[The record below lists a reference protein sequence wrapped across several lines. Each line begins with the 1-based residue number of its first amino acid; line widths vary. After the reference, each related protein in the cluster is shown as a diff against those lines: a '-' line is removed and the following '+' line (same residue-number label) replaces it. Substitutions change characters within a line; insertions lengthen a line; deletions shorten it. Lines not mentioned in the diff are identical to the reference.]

1 MKIKLLNFFV
11 IIGQFI
17 LNLIYSVMKLKK
29 TKNKVLLLSRQSN
42 KKSLDFSL
50 LEESLKKHKNI
61 KIVCMYK
68 MIGKSFIS
76 KIGYCFYMLRIM
88 NNLANSKVCIIDGYS
103 IPISLL
109 KHKKD
114 LVIIQMWHAS
124 GATKKFGYQ
133 VVDKKE
139 GASLEITKI
148 MKMHKNYD
156 YVLAPSK
163 KTGEIYS
170 EAFNIPEDKIVY
182 IGLPRLD
189 YLKDRSKDNKLKEE
203 FLKAYPKYLNK
214 EIILYVP
221 TFRKGKEISSYDL
234 ISKIN
239 NEKYGLIIRKHPL
252 DIEKEDNDF
261 IVDKRFETMDLLK
274 IADIIITDYSAIAY
288 ESCILNKPL
297 YFYVYD
303 IMEYIENRGLNI
315 DIAKEMREATFKKA
329 ETLVKSIE
337 SNMYNYSQLY
347 DFRDK
352 YVEVYKKNN
361 TEELTKFIIKNM
373 NNSSK

>member
-1 MKIKLLNFFV
+1 MKIKLLKILVF
-11 IIGQFI
+11 IGQFI
-17 LNLIYSVMKLKK
+17 LNLIYSILKIKK

-50 LEESLKKHKNI
+50 LEESLKKYKDI
-61 KIVCMYK
+61 QVVTMYK

-76 KIGYCFYMLRIM
+76 KIGYCFYMLKIM
-88 NNLANSKVCIIDGYS
+88 NNLANSKVCITDGYS

-109 KHKKD
+109 KHKKE

-133 VVDKKE
+133 VIDKKE
-139 GASLEITKI
+139 GTKSEITEI

-163 KTGEIYS
+163 KTGEIFS
-170 EAFNIPEDKIVY
+170 EAFNVPESKIVL

-189 YLKDRSKDNKLKEE
+189 YLMVRDDKLKEE
-203 FLKAYPKYLNK
+203 FLNEYPKYKDK

-221 TFRKGKEISSYDL
+221 TFRKGKDINSSDL

-239 NEKYGLIIRKHPL
+239 KDKYGLIIRKHPL
-252 DIEKEDNDF
+252 DVEKEDNDY
-261 IVDKRFETMDLLK
+261 IVDKKYETMDLLK

-288 ESCILNKPL
+288 EACILNKPL

-303 IMEYIENRGLNI
+303 IREYIENRGLNV
-315 DIAKEMREATFKKA
+315 DITKEMREATFKKA

-337 SNMYNYSQLY
+337 SNMYNYSELY

-361 TEELTKFIIKNM
+361 TEELTNFIIQNM
-373 NNSSK
+373 NN

>member
-1 MKIKLLNFFV
+1 MKIKLLKILVF
-11 IIGQFI
+11 IGRFI
-17 LNLIYSVMKLKK
+17 LNLIYSILKLKK

-42 KKSLDFSL
+42 KKSLDFRL
-50 LEESLKKHKNI
+50 LEESLKKYKDI

-76 KIGYCFYMLRIM
+76 KVGYCFYMLKIM
-88 NNLANSKVCIIDGYS
+88 NNLADSKVCIIDGYS

-109 KHKKD
+109 KHKKS

-139 GASLEITKI
+139 GTKSEIIEI
-148 MKMHKNYD
+148 MRMHKNYD

-163 KTGEIYS
+163 KTGEFFS
-170 EAFNIPEDKIVY
+170 EAFNVPKNKIKL
-182 IGLPRLD
+182 IGLPRID
-189 YLKDRSKDNKLKEE
+189 YLKIRDDKLKEE
-203 FLKAYPKYLNK
+203 FLEEYPKYKDK

-221 TFRKGKEISSYDL
+221 TFRKGKDINSSDL
-234 ISKIN
+234 IAKIN
-239 NEKYGLIIRKHPL
+239 KDKYGLIIRKHPL
-252 DIEKEDNDF
+252 DIEKEDNDY
-261 IVDKRFETMDLLK
+261 IVDKKFETMDLLK

-288 ESCILNKPL
+288 EACILNKPL

-303 IMEYIENRGLNI
+303 IREYLENRGLNV
-315 DIAKEMREATFKKA
+315 DITKEMKEATFKKA
-329 ETLVKSIE
+329 DTLVKAIE

-352 YVEVYKKNN
+352 YIEVYKKNN
-361 TEELTKFIIKNM
+361 TEELTEFIIQNM
-373 NNSSK
+373 NNISK